1 VRNILEGEGFRLL
14 KAADY
19 AGNTAVHLASVGPDT
34 EVLRELLTR
43 GASVHVRNRADNTPL
58 FLAEK
63 SGRSDNVKLLKEA
76 GAHLWETE
84 TAGRTTSVQTSSS
97 V

>member
-1 VRNILEGEGFRLL
+1 MRNLLAGEGFRLL
-14 KAADY
+14 TAADY
-19 AGNTAVHLASVGPDT
+19 AGNTALHLASVGPDT

-63 SGRSDNVKLLKEA
+63 SGRAENVSLLKEA

-84 TAGRTTSVQTSSS
+84 TST
-97 V
+97 